1 MSFYSFFF
9 IIAIVL
15 WIQTEIAHANFLC
28 NDNGSEKNR
37 AAKLGYCLRAIKP
50 KDHTDP
56 RITADLTHKYWF
68 VALARH
74 VGPNPEEFTCE
85 GRSVAF
91 GKKEKIFCCHP
102 QVHGMTLAEYKAA
115 SISTIKKVCY
125 PRDAK
130 YSKGKGKG
138 KGKGGKGGK
147 GGNGGKV
154 QG

>member
-15 WIQTEIAHANFLC
+15 LIQTETAHANFLC
-28 NDNGSEKNR
+28 NDNGSEKNK

-85 GRSVAF
+85 GRSVVY
-91 GKKEKIFCCHP
+91 GKKEKDFLLPPSSSRNDTCRL
-102 QVHGMTLAEYKAA
+102 QGRLYLYYQEGLL
-115 SISTIKKVCY
+115 SSRRKVFQ
-125 PRDAK
+125 RQRQRQ
-130 YSKGKGKG
+130 
-138 KGKGGKGGK
+138 GGKGGK